1 MSACESDT
9 AALPPA
15 SKWGAQGGR
24 RVGGAGCGAWGSQTG
39 GSRLPS
45 LADSSRGWPRASL
58 PSIAQS
64 LHGGKAP
71 AVEPGRQR
79 LAAAGTR
86 QARLGPSALPG
97 SSRSGNPICSDLTDE
112 KKATVAPSKVEAAPP
127 GLRPRQLDPPK
138 TGSLLSAAFYRTI
151 KPEVQVR
158 SLRPVIF
165 QKGVRLRLQ
174 DSSCLAR
181 LLASTSQTQGNPDT
195 PPTCM
200 VTRPGLF

>member
-1 MSACESDT
+1 MNKQKQEKKINLVENSYRVQKHFPFGGRSYSPGVRELSACESDT

-24 RVGGAGCGAWGSQTG
+24 RVGGAGCGARGSQTG

-112 KKATVAPSKVEAAPP
+112 KK
-127 GLRPRQLDPPK
+127 QLWPLP
-138 TGSLLSAAFYRTI
+138 
-151 KPEVQVR
+151 
-158 SLRPVIF
+158 
-165 QKGVRLRLQ
+165 RLRQ
-174 DSSCLAR
+174 
-181 LLASTSQTQGNPDT
+181 P
-195 PPTCM
+195 
-200 VTRPGLF
+200 RPGSGPASWTLPKRVLFCQLPFIEL

>member
-1 MSACESDT
+1 MSQTLQPFPQPQSGGLRVAGAWAVQGVGHRAAKQEGAGSPVGQT
-9 AALPPA
+9 AAE
-15 SKWGAQGGR
+15 
-24 RVGGAGCGAWGSQTG
+24 AG
-39 GSRLPS
+39 
-45 LADSSRGWPRASL
+45 L

-71 AVEPGRQR
+71 AMEPGRQR

-97 SSRSGNPICSDLTDE
+97 SSRSGNPIFSDLTDEE

-127 GLRPRQLDPPK
+127 GLRPSQLDPPK

-165 QKGVRLRLQ
+165 QKGVRLHLQ

-181 LLASTSQTQGNPDT
+181 LLAATSSQSQENPDI

-200 VTRPGLF
+200 ITLPGLL

>member
-1 MSACESDT
+1 MSQTLQPFPQPQSGGLRVAGAWAVQGVGHRAAKQEGAGSPARQT
-9 AALPPA
+9 AAE
-15 SKWGAQGGR
+15 
-24 RVGGAGCGAWGSQTG
+24 AG
-39 GSRLPS
+39 
-45 LADSSRGWPRASL
+45 L

-97 SSRSGNPICSDLTDE
+97 SSRSGKPIFSDLTDE
-112 KKATVAPSKVEAAPP
+112 KKKKKKATVAPSKVEAAPP

-151 KPEVQVR
+151 KPEVQV
-158 SLRPVIF
+158 
-165 QKGVRLRLQ
+165 
-174 DSSCLAR
+174 
-181 LLASTSQTQGNPDT
+181 
-195 PPTCM
+195 
-200 VTRPGLF
+200 

>member
-1 MSACESDT
+1 MSQTLQPFPQPQSGGLRVAGAWAVQGVGHRAAKQEGAGSRAGQT
-9 AALPPA
+9 AAE
-15 SKWGAQGGR
+15 
-24 RVGGAGCGAWGSQTG
+24 AG
-39 GSRLPS
+39 
-45 LADSSRGWPRASL
+45 L

-79 LAAAGTR
+79 LAAPGTC
-86 QARLGPSALPG
+86 QALLGPSALPG

-112 KKATVAPSKVEAAPP
+112 KKIKATVAPSKVEAAPP
-127 GLRPRQLDPPK
+127 ELRPRQLDPPK

-165 QKGVRLRLQ
+165 QKGVRLHLQ

-181 LLASTSQTQGNPDT
+181 LLAATSSQTQENPDI

-200 VTRPGLF
+200 VTLPGLF